1 MDTWGDVTG
10 VIVVM
15 AMIRV
20 GWMLA
25 RAAWNE
31 APGVRREAVL
41 DLRADDA
48 RRR

>member
-1 MDTWGDVTG
+1 MDTWSDVTG

-31 APGVRREAVL
+31 VPGVPRDAVV
-41 DLRADDA
+41 DLRAEDA